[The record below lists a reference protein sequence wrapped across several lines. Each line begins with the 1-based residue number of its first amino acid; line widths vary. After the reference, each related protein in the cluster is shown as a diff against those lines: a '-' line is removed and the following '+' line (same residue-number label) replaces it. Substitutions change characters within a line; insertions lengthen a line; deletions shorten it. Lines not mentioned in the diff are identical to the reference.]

1 MTTTTIHTDR
11 LRLRQWRDADLE
23 PFAALSS
30 DPEVMRFYR
39 SPLTRAQ
46 SDAFAARC
54 RDHIDAFG
62 YGPWAVEVAGGPPF
76 IGVVGLSR
84 PDFRDLHT
92 PLVNVSWRLVRTAWG
107 RGYATEAA
115 RAAIAFAFGVLQLDE
130 VCAVVAHANGASR
143 RVMQRLGM
151 THDPSEDFDH
161 PFFADDHPTRRHALY
176 RLRASGLLAA

>member
-1 MTTTTIHTDR
+1 MTTIRTDR
-11 LRLRQWRDADLE
+11 LRLRQWRSSDLE

-39 SPLTRAQ
+39 SPWTREQ

-54 RDHIDAFG
+54 RDHINLHG

-84 PDFRDLHT
+84 PDFRDFKT
-92 PLVNVSWRLVRTAWG
+92 PLVNISWRLAPTAWG
-107 RGYATEAA
+107 HGYATEAA
-115 RAAIAFAFGVLQLDE
+115 RAAVAFAFGALLLDE
-130 VCAVVAHANGASR
+130 ICAIVALANDASR
-143 RVMQRLGM
+143 RVMQRLAM

-161 PFFADDHPTRRHALY
+161 PFFADTHPTRRHALY
-176 RLRASGLLAA
+176 RLRASAQAAA